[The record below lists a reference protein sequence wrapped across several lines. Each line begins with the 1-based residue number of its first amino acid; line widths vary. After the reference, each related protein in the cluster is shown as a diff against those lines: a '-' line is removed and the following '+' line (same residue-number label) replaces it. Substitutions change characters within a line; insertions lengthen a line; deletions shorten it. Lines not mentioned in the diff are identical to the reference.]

1 MKPVYFQTEWPRS
14 VASAAV
20 LQAARIN
27 RDMQT
32 NQLEY
37 QILELLLVESQ
48 ITRKRILEACPTRP
62 ATLLAVVS
70 DMVRRGILH
79 EPQRTGRNTGSRAS
93 LIELN
98 PRYGL
103 FIGLELDFTATTG
116 VCVDAQ
122 GKILCQHRLRAGAPL
137 DRATAQTQVA
147 AVLAQLRQQ
156 LGPDWALVR
165 GLGFADPGSVDT
177 KRGISLKAVNLTGW
191 EQLPTADWL
200 TKLSGLPVQIVG
212 APLARA
218 YAEYVST
225 GVNRPQSLVHVQ
237 LDEGIGAG
245 FVEGGQLFFGASGCA
260 MEIGHVGVQ
269 ENGPLCRCGN
279 RGCLEAVAGIAGIQ
293 QRLAE
298 MARHRVISPLT
309 REPFSI
315 ALWQDCLRAG
325 DKVAGN
331 LSAEVGQ
338 SVGQAVSSLTCI
350 LNPDGIIFS
359 GALTGLGAP
368 LLDQIRQVLSQHCLK
383 QALEHLDIRIS
394 TLGDTGTAWGG
405 ALIARR
411 QALVP

>member
-1 MKPVYFQTEWPRS
+1 MR
-14 VASAAV
+14 
-20 LQAARIN
+20 
-27 RDMQT
+27 T
-32 NQLEY
+32 NQLEHL
-37 QILELLLVESQ
+37 ILELLLSENQ

-70 DMVRRGILH
+70 DMARRGILQ

-93 LIELN
+93 PIELN
-98 PRYGL
+98 PRCGL

-122 GKILCQHRLRAGAPL
+122 GKILFQQRLNAVAPL
-137 DRATAQTQVA
+137 DRPTAQAQVA
-147 AVLAQLRQQ
+147 AVLEQLRQQ
-156 LGPDWALVR
+156 LGSDWALVR
-165 GLGFADPGSVDT
+165 GLGFADPGSVDPE
-177 KRGISLKAVNLTGW
+177 RGISLKAVNLIGW
-191 EQLPTADWL
+191 EHLPTADWL

-225 GVNRPQSLVHVQ
+225 GGNRPRSLVHVQ

-245 FVEGGQLFFGASGCA
+245 FVAEGQLFHGASGCA

-279 RGCLEAVAGIAGIQ
+279 RGCLEAVAGIAGIR

-298 MARHRVISPLT
+298 MARHRVFSPLT

-331 LSAEVGQ
+331 LTAEVGQ
-338 SVGQAVSSLTCI
+338 SVGQTVASLTCI
-350 LNPDGIIFS
+350 LNPEVIIFS

-368 LLDQIRQVLSQHCLK
+368 LIEQIRQKLSQHCLP
-383 QALEHLDIRIS
+383 QALEQLALRVS

-411 QALVP
+411 QALR